1 MNAVLDAIPALADV
15 KPWDSQSEELE
26 CTMVLDDS
34 PDVKTFC
41 FQTTQPSWFRY
52 AAGQFVTIEVEVDG
66 QKHLRCYTLSSS
78 PSRPVCVTITVKAEP
93 RGKVSKWLHQNL
105 KVGDRI
111 RASGPAGIF
120 SIHLHPAEKYL
131 FLSGGVGITPLMS
144 MTRWLFDLG
153 RHTDVGFIQCARTPA
168 DLLCR
173 SELEA
178 ISARLPEFRVAFVC
192 ERPNPYGAWTGYSG
206 RINQLMLEL
215 ICPDYREREVFCCG
229 PEPYMQAVRDVLRAA
244 GYDMRRYHE
253 ESFAVPVHDASE
265 TREHAEDVRIEDA
278 RTANVRFA
286 ASNREVACHE
296 ADTLLA
302 VARQAGLHIPSAC
315 LFGVCGA
322 CKVRKL
328 EGRVHMVQNGGITDE
343 DVDAG
348 WVLACCSR
356 PLGDVVLD
364 V

>member
-1 MNAVLDAIPALADV
+1 MNALRNTLPALAEI
-15 KPWDSQSEELE
+15 KPWNSQSEALE
-26 CTMVLDDS
+26 CSMVLDDS

-52 AAGQFVTIEVEVDG
+52 AAGQFVTIEVEIAG
-66 QKHLRCYTLSSS
+66 QKHRRCYTLSSS

-93 RGKVSKWLHQNL
+93 QGKVSSWLHQNL

-120 SIHLHPAEKYL
+120 SIHLHPADKYL

-153 RHTDVGFIQCARTPA
+153 RHTDVAFIQCARTPA

-215 ICPDYREREVFCCG
+215 ISSDYREREVFCCG
-229 PEPYMQAVRDVLRAA
+229 PEPFMQAVRDVLRAA
-244 GYDMRRYHE
+244 GYDMARYHE
-253 ESFAVPVHDASE
+253 ESFMVPVHDASE
-265 TREHAEDVRIEDA
+265 TREHAGDVRIEDERCA
-278 RTANVRFA
+278 HVRFA
-286 ASNREVACHE
+286 ASKREVACHE
-296 ADTLLA
+296 ANTLLE
-302 VARQAGLHIPSAC
+302 VAREAGLHIPSAC

-328 EGRVHMVQNGGITDE
+328 EGKVHMVSNGGITDD
-343 DVDAG
+343 DVADG